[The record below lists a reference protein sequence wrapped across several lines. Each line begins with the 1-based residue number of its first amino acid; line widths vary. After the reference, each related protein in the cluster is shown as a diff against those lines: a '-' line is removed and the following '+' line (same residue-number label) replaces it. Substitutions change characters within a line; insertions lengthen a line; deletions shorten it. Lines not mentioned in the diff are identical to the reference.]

1 MDYFRKGTDILPA
14 VIMDS
19 GSKSALIKG
28 VSLCEDISICQQIAI
43 DIKQKFERT
52 PYTDLNIQLSVF
64 NTKAAKL
71 LFEVFKSIKKNRPS
85 LNVHWLY
92 DQKDEEMKEMGMD
105 YSELL
110 EMDFNISPN

>member
-28 VSLCEDISICQQIAI
+28 VSLCEDLSLCHQLAI
-43 DIKQKFERT
+43 DIKQNIKQT

-64 NTKAAKL
+64 NAKAAKL
-71 LFEVFKSIKKNRPS
+71 LYEVFKTVKKYRPT
-85 LNVHWLY
+85 LNIHWLY
-92 DQKDEEMKEMGMD
+92 DRKDEEMKEMGMD

-110 EMDFNISPN
+110 EMNFDISPN